1 MKKDS
6 EVTVKAYG
14 IALHPRFLEIQCPQD
29 QLIEG
34 GKITIRNQIYKIV
47 SVVKNASDQYS
58 INVALQF

>member
-1 MKKDS
+1 MEKDR

-14 IALHPRFLEIQCPQD
+14 MELHTKFLEIQCLQY

-34 GKITIRNQIYKIV
+34 GRITIRNQIYKIL
-47 SVVKNASDQYS
+47 SVIKTDSDQYS